1 MNFNVVALVL
11 VIEASSKTFFW
22 CFLLLLQFF
31 FKKFRQI
38 DVHTMAIPVM
48 EFPSHGIHNYKVF
61 CLKINI
67 PNGNY

>member
-38 DVHTMAIPVM
+38 DVHTMASPVM
-48 EFPSHGIHNYKVF
+48 EFQVRRLELETYPKEIIES
-61 CLKINI
+61 
-67 PNGNY
+67 